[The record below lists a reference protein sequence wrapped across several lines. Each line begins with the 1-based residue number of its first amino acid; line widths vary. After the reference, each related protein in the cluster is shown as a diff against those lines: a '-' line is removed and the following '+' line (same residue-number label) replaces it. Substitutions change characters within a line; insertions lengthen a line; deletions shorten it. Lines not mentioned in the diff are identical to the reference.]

1 MSASSSAP
9 QVHIQRRFRAPRELV
24 FAAWT
29 NQQHL
34 LSWFAPTG
42 CSIAFRQI
50 DVRPGGEFHSCI
62 TTPDGKECWCKGTYR
77 EVQKPERIVFTMAVA
92 DAQGNLLEPTAAGM
106 DPAWPRETVVTVTLQ
121 DVGGATELTLHQTVD
136 EALAK
141 RTGAHP
147 SWLIMLDRLAKM
159 VEG

>member
-1 MSASSSAP
+1 MSANPSAP
-9 QVHIQRRFRAPRELV
+9 QVFIQRQFRAPRELV

-42 CSIAFRQI
+42 CTIAFRQI
-50 DVRPGGEFHSCI
+50 DVRPGGKFHSCI

-77 EVQKPERIVFTMAVA
+77 EVNSPQRIVFTMAVA
-92 DAQGNLLEPTAAGM
+92 DAQGNLLSPQEAGM
-106 DPAWPRETVVTVTLQ
+106 DPAWPRETVVTVTLE

-147 SWLIMLDRLAKM
+147 SWLIMFDRLSTILEA
-159 VEG
+159 